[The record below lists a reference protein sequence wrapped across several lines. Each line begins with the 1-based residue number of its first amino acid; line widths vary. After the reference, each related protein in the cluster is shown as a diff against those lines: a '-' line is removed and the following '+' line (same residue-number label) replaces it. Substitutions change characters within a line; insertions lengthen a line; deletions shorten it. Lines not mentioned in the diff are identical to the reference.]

1 VLELERTSKQRIE
14 LRLNRGRLFYTKSG
28 ISESWKYQF
37 GLEII
42 KLAPATYL
50 PGGQTKS
57 NFHNIEHPVVI
68 VGQWSTSSSE
78 DG

>member
-1 VLELERTSKQRIE
+1 M
-14 LRLNRGRLFYTKSG
+14 FG
-28 ISESWKYQF
+28 INESSCDQF
-37 GLEII
+37 DPEVI
-42 KLAPATYL
+42 KLAPANYL
-50 PGGQTKS
+50 PADQTKS